1 MKRVA
6 AINSSLTREIFLM
19 KFCVLALMLLFQS
32 QGVIAQSQSLKKVNF
47 LPMWVPQPQFAGYY
61 MAKEKGI
68 YEKYGLDVNIINGSY
83 GKDVMTFLKE
93 GKADFG
99 IMYLSAAIKN
109 RGEGIELVNVGQI
122 FQSNEIMFVAK
133 KKSGINSLQ
142 DFSGKK
148 IAVWRTIL
156 KELTVGFL
164 NKQNIQAEVIPMN
177 EGVNLFLKD
186 AVDICAV
193 MHYNEY
199 NSLINFGIDP
209 EELSVFYFRDY
220 EMNFPEDGIYC
231 MSKTYDNDPDLCKKF
246 VQASIEGWEYAIK
259 NPEESL
265 RVLEVSQKLENV
277 QSNMSH
283 SRWMMHCMEGVL
295 HPTGKNIKTGVLLE
309 PDYNSTVEFLMRN
322 KVINAKPEYSIFYKG
337 GR

>member
-1 MKRVA
+1 MKRA
-6 AINSSLTREIFLM
+6 ASFRVNLTREIFSM
-19 KFCVLALMLLFQS
+19 KFCILALILLFQTQWAVS
-32 QGVIAQSQSLKKVNF
+32 QNQSLKKVNF

-68 YEKYGLDVNIINGSY
+68 YKKYGLDVNIINGSY
-83 GKDVMTFLKE
+83 GKDVMTYLNE

-109 RGEGIELVNVGQI
+109 HCEGYDLVNVGQI
-122 FQSNEIMFVAK
+122 FQTNEIMFVAK
-133 KKSGINSLQ
+133 KKSGISSLQ

-156 KELTVGFL
+156 KELTIGFL
-164 NKQNIQAEVIPMN
+164 NKHNIQAEVIPMN

-193 MHYNEY
+193 MYYNEY

-209 EELSVFYFRDY
+209 EELNVFYFKDY

-231 MSKTYDNDPDLCKKF
+231 MSKTYQKDPDLCRKF
-246 VQASIEGWEYAIK
+246 VAASIEGWEYAIK

-265 RVLEVSQKLENV
+265 RVLEESQKIENV
-277 QSNMSH
+277 QCNVAH
-283 SRWMMHCMEGVL
+283 SRWMMQCMGSTL
-295 HPTGKNIKTGVLLE
+295 QPTGKSIKTGVLLE
-309 PDYNSTVEFLMRN
+309 PDYNGTAEFLMKN
-322 KVINAKPEYSIFYKG
+322 KDINAKPDYGDFYKG